1 METKMTFLSEL
12 KSLRGAATKE
22 NYDASEI
29 YRQLWKEYLINH
41 SEAIE
46 ELVSAAENV
55 SKILD
60 HPTRSVSITD
70 ASKLREALAKL
81 EKQ

>member
-1 METKMTFLSEL
+1 METEMTFLSEL
-12 KSLRGAATKE
+12 ERLKQAATNEFLEDRALPKL
-22 NYDASEI
+22 AF
-29 YRQLWKEYLINH
+29 YLADH
-41 SEAIE
+41 AEAIE

-81 EKQ
+81 EKP